1 MYAARGTI
9 EMISGSG
16 ERSFEDHEWL
26 LDVTSDVDEELH
38 YSLCNHLFEGVV
50 ICKDYVLVTLVN
62 AGEVAQETQALDEG
76 ICDSTVMASSNEN
89 YPQGPYEVGKHIVPP
104 PRPSSPS
111 TAEYRLNHLM
121 TRIKD
126 PEKSLKFYCDC
137 LGMHV
142 VFIFNAGPF
151 TIYYLGPRDSG
162 MSTLGTSKGLLELY
176 YIPADAATSYTSG
189 NDYSNPAGIGFG
201 HIGFTVPDVPEALE
215 RIKSFGYEVIKPL
228 DEAKEEQMGLPAEAV
243 EGKHGTVQDG
253 YKHVF
258 KQLAFV
264 KDPDGYWVE
273 IVPQV
278 VKPPSDTPVKVLRLG
293 VDGFISSPLIKVL
306 VGPES
311 QRSELFVHQSIITS
325 RSKFSANALS
335 GRWNNS
341 DAKTINLYDVDP
353 ELRLEDVEHYL
364 ETVYTGRISL
374 TDGSEI
380 LESICHVYVIA
391 ELLLDVHTRN
401 LATHCMSRSPTVNL
415 MAKAAQKGKDRPLLY
430 HLDKYLE
437 DDS

>member
-1 MYAARGTI
+1 
-9 EMISGSG
+9 
-16 ERSFEDHEWL
+16 
-26 LDVTSDVDEELH
+26 
-38 YSLCNHLFEGVV
+38 
-50 ICKDYVLVTLVN
+50 
-62 AGEVAQETQALDEG
+62 
-76 ICDSTVMASSNEN
+76 MASSSEN
-89 YPQGPYEVGKHIVPP
+89 YPRGPYEVGKHIVPP

-176 YIPADAATSYTSG
+176 HIPADASTPYTSG
-189 NDYSNPAGIGFG
+189 NDYSNSAGIGFG
-201 HIGFTVPDVPEALE
+201 HIGFTVPDVAEALE

-264 KDPDGYWVE
+264 KDPDVSERQLVE
-273 IVPQV
+273 
-278 VKPPSDTPVKVLRLG
+278 
-293 VDGFISSPLIKVL
+293 
-306 VGPES
+306 
-311 QRSELFVHQSIITS
+311 
-325 RSKFSANALS
+325 ANA
-335 GRWNNS
+335 
-341 DAKTINLYDVDP
+341 
-353 ELRLEDVEHYL
+353 
-364 ETVYTGRISL
+364 
-374 TDGSEI
+374 
-380 LESICHVYVIA
+380 
-391 ELLLDVHTRN
+391 
-401 LATHCMSRSPTVNL
+401 
-415 MAKAAQKGKDRPLLY
+415 
-430 HLDKYLE
+430 
-437 DDS
+437 

>member
-176 YIPADAATSYTSG
+176 HIPADASTSYTSG

-243 EGKHGTVQDG
+243 EGKHGTVPDG

-258 KQLAFV
+258 KQLIFV

-278 VKPPSDTPVKVLRLG
+278 VKP
-293 VDGFISSPLIKVL
+293 
-306 VGPES
+306 
-311 QRSELFVHQSIITS
+311 
-325 RSKFSANALS
+325 LS
-335 GRWNNS
+335 G
-341 DAKTINLYDVDP
+341 
-353 ELRLEDVEHYL
+353 
-364 ETVYTGRISL
+364 
-374 TDGSEI
+374 
-380 LESICHVYVIA
+380 
-391 ELLLDVHTRN
+391 
-401 LATHCMSRSPTVNL
+401 
-415 MAKAAQKGKDRPLLY
+415 
-430 HLDKYLE
+430 
-437 DDS
+437 

>member
-50 ICKDYVLVTLVN
+50 ICKDYVL
-62 AGEVAQETQALDEG
+62 
-76 ICDSTVMASSNEN
+76 
-89 YPQGPYEVGKHIVPP
+89 GPYEVGKHIVPP

-176 YIPADAATSYTSG
+176 HIPADASTPYTSG

-215 RIKSFGYEVIKPL
+215 RIKSFGYEIIKPL
-228 DEAKEEQMGLPAEAV
+228 DEAKEKQMGLPAEAV
-243 EGKHGTVQDG
+243 EGKHGTVPDG

-278 VKPPSDTPVKVLRLG
+278 IKPPSG
-293 VDGFISSPLIKVL
+293 
-306 VGPES
+306 
-311 QRSELFVHQSIITS
+311 
-325 RSKFSANALS
+325 
-335 GRWNNS
+335 
-341 DAKTINLYDVDP
+341 
-353 ELRLEDVEHYL
+353 
-364 ETVYTGRISL
+364 
-374 TDGSEI
+374 
-380 LESICHVYVIA
+380 
-391 ELLLDVHTRN
+391 
-401 LATHCMSRSPTVNL
+401 
-415 MAKAAQKGKDRPLLY
+415 
-430 HLDKYLE
+430 
-437 DDS
+437 